1 MKLSAFKSVL
11 KRLNALKKS
20 GLIQDYAIGGGYAV
34 IFHDVPYA
42 TYDLDIFVTI
52 TSGTPFT
59 RLSPLYDHFRSKG
72 ANFKNEH
79 ILIDDIP
86 VQFLTNDISPLVDD
100 AIRTALTVDV
110 EGVLTRVIR
119 VEHLI
124 LLLLTAFRLKDRM
137 RVKSLLGKA
146 DEALLK
152 GLMEKFDDEKNT
164 LRERYVKVLGE
175 EG

>member
-1 MKLSAFKSVL
+1 M
-11 KRLNALKKS
+11 
-20 GLIQDYAIGGGYAV
+20 
-34 IFHDVPYA
+34 
-42 TYDLDIFVTI
+42 
-52 TSGTPFT
+52 
-59 RLSPLYDHFRSKG
+59 
-72 ANFKNEH
+72 
-79 ILIDDIP
+79 
-86 VQFLTNDISPLVDD
+86 
-100 AIRTALTVDV
+100 DV

-152 GLMEKFDDEKNT
+152 GLMEKFDDKKNT
-164 LRERYVKVLGE
+164 LHERYVKVLGE